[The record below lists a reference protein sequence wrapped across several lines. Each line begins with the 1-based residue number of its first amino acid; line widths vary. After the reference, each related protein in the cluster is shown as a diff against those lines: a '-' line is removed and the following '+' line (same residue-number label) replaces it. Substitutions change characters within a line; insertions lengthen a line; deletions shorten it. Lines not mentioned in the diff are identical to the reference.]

1 MISEGGLF
9 GRAGDLERLA
19 GLLAQEGVLVTIVG
33 PPGVGKTRVAAELLK
48 SVGPIDHV
56 VCEAG
61 ELATPEALLDRLAE
75 LLGSRA
81 SQLERVG
88 DALAEHGDLL
98 LVLDNVEQLAGA
110 ATGVWRALR
119 QAAPRVRWLVT
130 SREPLGLHDEWRHEL
145 APLDEADAA
154 RMLEDR
160 VNRIRPPA
168 AAEREVLARIG
179 ARLDGLPLA
188 LELAASRIAL
198 LGASAVEARLEQQL
212 DVLTHGAADR
222 DPRQRT
228 LRRAIEW
235 SWDLLAPAEQGAL
248 AALGV
253 FRGSFELAAAE
264 AVIGE
269 GALDLVQRLREKSLV
284 YARPDEVGG
293 VRFGL
298 YLSIREYAASRLTD
312 PAELERRHAAYYADL
327 VAQSPAPA
335 LLALERDNILVAIE
349 RATVP
354 LAARLLLGLA
364 PLIDRSPM
372 GPYLERLEAFL
383 ALPQA
388 AELLAPD
395 VRCGV
400 QITAGRCM
408 RRSGRLRDAKRL
420 YADALALARA
430 IGAVPHQARLHAE
443 LGMVAFFEN
452 RLADALAQWRTS
464 MKMSRELGDTRR
476 LGIDQLRCGMILRE
490 SNLLDEA
497 RTTLEDA
504 LATATC
510 DDDDDGIALALCE
523 LAQID
528 LELDDL
534 EACERRLVAAARRP
548 AAKRSLLSEASI
560 LARTAFVG
568 WSRGELE
575 PGASL
580 AQRALVLIAQ
590 IGYARVE
597 AGLVVYLAAARVL
610 AGADGDAREQFAWA
624 RRTFGGDPRGTHLC
638 GAWLGHL
645 AGRDGEL
652 DTARAIFGSLPPLA
666 EDDPHAI
673 TSQLLRLPLDEPDPA
688 VVEAR
693 AGELGDR
700 ILASTG
706 RAARASSL
714 DVRFALR
721 AVARFRHDRAATRD
735 RPVLEVR
742 ADGSELAIGG
752 ATHSLARYAILRR
765 LLLRLVDARLAATG
779 ALTWE
784 QMFAAGWPDEKVHS
798 EAARNRVKVA
808 INSLRNLGLRD
819 ALVHDGTGYMLEP
832 ELPVR
837 VVTRE

>member
-1 MISEGGLF
+1 
-9 GRAGDLERLA
+9 
-19 GLLAQEGVLVTIVG
+19 
-33 PPGVGKTRVAAELLK
+33 
-48 SVGPIDHV
+48 
-56 VCEAG
+56 
-61 ELATPEALLDRLAE
+61 
-75 LLGSRA
+75 
-81 SQLERVG
+81 
-88 DALAEHGDLL
+88 
-98 LVLDNVEQLAGA
+98 
-110 ATGVWRALR
+110 
-119 QAAPRVRWLVT
+119 
-130 SREPLGLHDEWRHEL
+130 REPLGLHDEWRHEL
-145 APLDEADAA
+145 APLDDADAA

-160 VNRIRPPA
+160 VTRIRGGTPA
-168 AAEREVLARIG
+168 AAERAVLVRIG

-198 LGASAVEARLEQQL
+198 LGAAAVEARLEQQL
-212 DVLTHGAADR
+212 DVLTHGAVDR

-235 SWDLLAPAEQGAL
+235 SWDLLGPAEQGAL

-253 FRGSFELAAAE
+253 FRGGFELAAAE
-264 AVIGE
+264 AVIGD

-284 YARPDEVGG
+284 YARPDAAGG

-298 YLSIREYAASRLTD
+298 YLSIREYAAGRLAD
-312 PAELERRHAAYYADL
+312 PAEHERRHAAYYADL
-327 VAQSPAPA
+327 VARSADPE

-349 RATVP
+349 RAAIPV
-354 LAARLLLGLA
+354 AARLLLGLA

-383 ALPQA
+383 ALPQVV
-388 AELLAPD
+388 EVLAPD

-430 IGAVPHQARLHAE
+430 IGATAHQARLHAE

-452 RLADALAQWRTS
+452 RLADALGQWRTS

-497 RTTLEDA
+497 RATLDDA
-504 LATATC
+504 LATATR

-534 EACERRLVAAARRP
+534 DACERRLAAAARRP

-580 AQRALVLIAQ
+580 AQRALVLIAR

-597 AGLVVYLAAARVL
+597 AGLVDDLAAARVL

-624 RRTFGGDPRGTHLC
+624 RRTFGGDPRGSHLC

-652 DTARAIFGSLPPLA
+652 DAARAIFASLPPLA
-666 EDDPHAI
+666 ADDPLAI
-673 TSQLLRLPLDEPDPA
+673 TSQLLRLPVDEPDPA
-688 VVEAR
+688 AISVR
-693 AGELGDR
+693 ASELADR
-700 ILASTG
+700 VLATG

-714 DVRFALR
+714 DVRLALR
-721 AVARFRHDRAATRD
+721 AVDRFRHDRAATRD

-742 ADGSELAIGG
+742 ADGSELAIAG

-765 LLLRLVDARLAATG
+765 LLLRLVDARLAAAG

-784 QMFAAGWPDEKVHS
+784 QVFAAGWPDEKIHS

-819 ALVHDGTGYMLEP
+819 ALIHDGTGYLLDP
-832 ELPVR
+832 ELAVR
-837 VVTRE
+837 VVTRGSHEP